1 MDTTKVE
8 EREVRKEGC
17 KPKSGFKN
25 WWREY
30 YVYVVSSL
38 LILITVAVTM
48 MLKHYW
54 PFGDKVLLDGD
65 YILQTWP
72 FVADLQEKIRSG
84 ESILYTWGAGF
95 GTNLYSILAYGLL
108 SPATLLYLIVPVRY
122 LLRLGTV
129 VFVLSLVLMNISM
142 LYFLTHRP
150 GIRLA
155 QNNIAN
161 MLFSLSYACC
171 MYNVANAN
179 NWTFLTCAVMFPLI
193 ILGLENYVAGKG
205 YKIYAISLLLAFI
218 FNFYFAALFCVYI
231 ILYYFTLEFGSF
243 RDFLKKSV
251 KLIGISVLSI
261 LVSSGILLPAAIQM
275 RGQSYTTSSY
285 QNTVWYTGF
294 FDIIKNF
301 LAFNKNKSMGTSAT
315 SYGEVNLY
323 FGLLVLMFTT
333 LFFLNGKI
341 RRGIRIKKLILVV
354 IYILAFNLNGL
365 NYIMHLFHYPSW
377 YPNRF
382 SLFFILLCITLAY
395 EAWGI
400 MEQEIYQNISV
411 IKTVLVGIGWT
422 AVTIACF
429 AFAKTIDYQFT
440 YYYSMM
446 IFLFYMV
453 AILILQVAKKTWAR
467 ILVGIGCLELCLNF
481 VFALIF
487 KVASVDETSLLAQ
500 MDVEASVLERAELPE
515 HAGFSRINTGQD
527 ILQGLNSGM
536 LFGYNGTGIFS
547 SSIGNAGNFLKM
559 AGVYGGGNVV
569 RPYTYNQALA
579 SMMGIQYQ
587 IADDGCAPRMYPKQL
602 YSQCENLYGGY
613 EMIEETDGVRI
624 YENKTVLSLGYMV
637 PDTAKNS
644 ASDMSVQAQSAD
656 RMNILLQEMTGIED
670 VLEPEDITVE
680 KLQSVNCYAVLDGKN
695 FYMAS
700 DKQVFDTNIGSFP
713 DDGILTA
720 QSESEE
726 YLSNEISLIRLD
738 YKAPEDGTYY
748 ACVGDLFVNLGTV
761 KKGDL
766 LNAFFSPN
774 EIVSGDAWT
783 FQSQIR
789 IYRFHDEKWQQAYEK
804 LASQQLEVT
813 DYTSTSVDGTIDV
826 KEAGLMFTSIP
837 YDKNWHLYVDGKETE
852 IEPLWNG
859 SFVSV
864 SLPQG
869 THTIHLEYKQR
880 GLIPG
885 IVISVIAA
893 LVLGYLLF
901 RKNHSIMASKY
912 GMNGFDGE

>member
-1 MDTTKVE
+1 MDKTNVE
-8 EREVRKEGC
+8 ECAIRKANY
-17 KPKSGFKN
+17 KQRKGFRN
-25 WWREY
+25 WWKEY

-84 ESILYTWGAGF
+84 ESIIYTWGAGF

-108 SPATLLYLIVPVRY
+108 SPVTLLYLIVPVRY
-122 LLRLGTV
+122 IIRLGTI
-129 VFVLSLVLMNISM
+129 VFVLALVLMNISM

-150 GIRLA
+150 GIHLA

-231 ILYYFTLEFGSF
+231 ILYYFTLDFDGF
-243 RDFLKKSV
+243 RDFVKKSV
-251 KLIGISVLSI
+251 KLIGISILSI
-261 LVSSGILLPAAIQM
+261 MVSSGILIPAAIQM
-275 RGQSYTTSSY
+275 RGQSYTTSAY
-285 QNTVWYTGF
+285 QNTVWYTSF
-294 FDIIKNF
+294 FDIFKNF
-301 LAFNKNKSMGTSAT
+301 LAFNKNKNMGTSAT

-323 FGLLVLMFTT
+323 FGLLVLMFAT

-341 RRGIRIKKLILVV
+341 KRGVRIKKFILVAV
-354 IYILAFNLNGL
+354 YIVAFNLNGL

-382 SLFFILLCITLAY
+382 SLFFIMLCITLAY
-395 EAWGI
+395 EAWGT

-411 IKTVLVGIGWT
+411 IKTILVGIGWT

-467 ILVGIGCLELCLNF
+467 IVIGIGCLELCLNF

-487 KVASVDETSLLAQ
+487 KVASVDETTLLGQ
-500 MDVEASVLERAELPE
+500 LDVESAVLEEADLPE
-515 HAGFSRINTGQD
+515 HTGFSRINTGQD
-527 ILQGLNSGM
+527 VLQGLNSGM

-547 SSIGNAGNFLKM
+547 SSIGNSGTFLKM
-559 AGVYGGGNVV
+559 VGVYGGGNVV

-579 SMMGIQYQ
+579 SLLGIQYQ
-587 IADDGCAPRMYPKQL
+587 IADESCLQKMHPNQL
-602 YSQCENLYGGY
+602 YAQSMDLYEGY
-613 EMIEETDGVRI
+613 DLIEDEKGVKI
-624 YENKTVLSLGYMV
+624 YENPTVLSLGYMI
-637 PDTAKNS
+637 PQETKTCA
-644 ASDMSVQAQSAD
+644 AEMSLQTQGAA
-656 RMNILLQEMTGIED
+656 RMNMLLQSMSGVED
-670 VLEPEDITVE
+670 VLTLVDVEAE
-680 KLQSVNCYAVLDGKN
+680 KLQSVNCYAVMQGNDFCITSTKN
-695 FYMAS
+695 
-700 DKQVFDTNIGSFP
+700 VFDTNIG
-713 DDGILTA
+713 GQTGEGVLTCER
-720 QSESEE
+720 ESEE
-726 YLSNEISLIRLD
+726 YLSNEPSLIRID

-748 ACVGDLFVNLGTV
+748 ACVGDLVANLGYV
-761 KKGDL
+761 KGGETI
-766 LNAFFSPN
+766 NAFFSPSDMISGN
-774 EIVSGDAWT
+774 EWT
-783 FQSQIR
+783 FQSQIQ
-789 IYRFHDEKWQQAYEK
+789 IYRFNDEKWQQAYEK
-804 LASQQLEVT
+804 LASQQMTVT
-813 DYTSTSVDGTIDV
+813 DYTSTSVDGTIEVEED
-826 KEAGLMFTSIP
+826 GLLFTSIP
-837 YDKNWHLYVDGKETE
+837 YDRNWNLYVDGKKVE

-864 SLPQG
+864 SLSQG
-869 THTIHLEYKQR
+869 NHIIHLEYKQR

-885 IVISVIAA
+885 IVIAVISA
-893 LVLGYLLF
+893 LALGYLLF
-901 RKNHSIMASKY
+901 RKNHSIMSAKY
-912 GMNGFDGE
+912 EMNGFDGE

>member
-1 MDTTKVE
+1 MDITKVE
-8 EREVRKEGC
+8 EREVGKKSRKRSDGC
-17 KPKSGFKN
+17 KN
-25 WWREY
+25 WWKEY
-30 YVYVVSSL
+30 YVYVISSL

-54 PFGDKVLLDGD
+54 PFGDMVLLDGD

-72 FVADLQEKIRSG
+72 FVADLQEKVRSG
-84 ESILYTWGAGF
+84 ESILYTWGAGL

-122 LLRLGTV
+122 LLRLGTI
-129 VFVLSLVLMNISM
+129 VFVLSLILMNISM

-205 YKIYAISLLLAFI
+205 YKIYAVSLLLAFI

-231 ILYYFTLEFGSF
+231 ILYYFTLEFDGF

-251 KLIGISVLSI
+251 KLLGISALSV

-301 LAFNKNKSMGTSAT
+301 FVFNKNKSMGTSAT

-354 IYILAFNLNGL
+354 VYILAFNLNGL

-422 AVTIACF
+422 AITIACF

-481 VFALIF
+481 IFALIF
-487 KVASVDETSLLAQ
+487 KVASVEETSLLAQ
-500 MDVEASVLERAELPE
+500 LDTETTVLENAELPE

-536 LFGYNGTGIFS
+536 MFGYNGTGIFS

-559 AGVYGGGNVV
+559 TGIYGGGNVV

-587 IADDGCAPRMYPKQL
+587 ITDDGCVPRMYPNQL

-613 EMIEETDGVRI
+613 EIIEETDGIRI
-624 YENKTVLSLGYMV
+624 YENPTVLSLGYMI
-637 PDTAKNS
+637 PDAAKSS
-644 ASDMSVQAQSAD
+644 AANMSVQTQSAD
-656 RMNILLQEMTGIED
+656 RMNILLQEMTGVED
-670 VLEPEDITVE
+670 VLEPADIAVE
-680 KLQSVNCYAVLDGKN
+680 KLRSVNCYAVLDGN
-695 FYMAS
+695 DFYMAS
-700 DKQVFDTNIGSFP
+700 DQHIFDTNIGDLP
-713 DDGILTA
+713 KDGILTA
-720 QSESEE
+720 QSETEE

-738 YKAPEDGTYY
+738 YKAPEDGNYY
-748 ACVGDLFVNLGTV
+748 ACVGDLVANLGAV

-766 LNAFFSPN
+766 LNVFFSPS
-774 EIVSGDAWT
+774 EMVSGDAWT
-783 FQSQIR
+783 FRSQIR
-789 IYRFHDEKWQQAYEK
+789 IYRFDDEKWQQAYEK

-813 DYTSTSVDGTIDV
+813 GYTSTSVDGTIDV
-826 KEAGLMFTSIP
+826 TEDGIMFTSIP

-852 IEPLWNG
+852 IEPLWSR

-869 THTIHLEYKQR
+869 SHTIHLEYRQR

-885 IVISVIAA
+885 IVVSVIAA
-893 LVLGYLLF
+893 LALGYLLF
-901 RKNHSIMASKY
+901 RKNHSIMTSKY